1 LKFAGRN
8 FSSSNPKNRAKR
20 RIPWLRI
27 LGPILLVYLLL
38 RIGFVEILEILG
50 HAQFLEVVAAV
61 VLVLPLILL
70 KTLRWQGILRAQGI
84 GMSLGAAFLAYFA
97 SLFIGFLTPG
107 RLGEF
112 VRAFYVQE
120 AGQGK
125 SGIAFSSVL
134 VDRLFDFVILLL
146 VGGAAFLSSQMTESG
161 VLLIAIPAL
170 IVAAA
175 LGFLLHPK
183 SYQWMLRVG
192 ARLGSFG
199 EKFLGTSGWISQ
211 IRDGILMMRWPQ
223 FLASVAWTLLAY
235 ALFFFQAY
243 VLGHALA
250 IPIGYISSMNTVA
263 LGSLVALLPISI
275 SGLGTREAV
284 IVAYL
289 GLFGVTREM
298 ALSYSL
304 LIFATFNLGG
314 GLMGAIAWML
324 KPVPLRLLRQP
335 SDQGVV

>member
-1 LKFAGRN
+1 MKLAERN
-8 FSSSNPKNRAKR
+8 FSSSNPKNRAR
-20 RIPWLRI
+20 GRISWLRI

-38 RIGFVEILEILG
+38 RIGFVEILEILR
-50 HAQFLEVVAAV
+50 HAQFLEVFAAV
-61 VLVLPLILL
+61 VLILPLILI

-84 GMSLGAAFLAYFA
+84 SMSLGAAFLAYFS

-146 VGGAAFLSSQMTESG
+146 VGGAALLSSQKTEAG
-161 VLLIAIPAL
+161 VFLAAIPAL
-170 IVAAA
+170 IVAVA

-183 SYQWMLRVG
+183 SYRWILKVG
-192 ARLGSFG
+192 ARLGRFG
-199 EKFLGTSGWISQ
+199 EKLLGTSGWITQ
-211 IRDGILMMRWPQ
+211 IREGILMMHWPR
-223 FLASVAWTLLAY
+223 FLASTGWTLLAY

-243 VLGHALA
+243 VIGHALA

-284 IVAYL
+284 VVAYL
-289 GLFGVTREM
+289 GLFGVAREM

-304 LIFATFNLGG
+304 LIFATFNLAG
-314 GLMGAIAWML
+314 GLMGAIAWMV
-324 KPVPLRLLRQP
+324 KPVPLSLLGRS
-335 SDQGVV
+335 SDQDVV